1 MFYNPKTNESA
12 ERKDLCR
19 RFNMSIPKAAD
30 KVSVYDENYDVLMD
44 EWFLI
49 DETMP
54 AGGDTFYFVRTKE
67 VEAREDGSYAYK
79 YDRVDVPEHDPVL
92 EVTIEDRISAVEDGL
107 AEIAEILM
115 EVM

>member
-19 RFNMSIPKAAD
+19 RFNMSIPKAVKKFSSPAA
-30 KVSVYDENYDVLMD
+30 E
-44 EWFLI
+44 EWVLI

-79 YDRVDVPEHDPVL
+79 YDRVDIPKRDPVL
-92 EVTIEDRISAVEDGL
+92 EVTIEDRVSAVEDGL

>member
-19 RFNMSIPKAAD
+19 RFNMSIPKAVKKFSSPAD
-30 KVSVYDENYDVLMD
+30 E
-44 EWFLI
+44 EWVLI

-79 YDRVDVPEHDPVL
+79 YDRVDVPERDPVF